1 MCTLVNNEYCKK
13 IIYQFPKQTN
23 PEHYHKIK
31 EETFILIEGDL
42 VVNVDE
48 KIHNLNKGDMLT
60 ILPYQKT

>member
-1 MCTLVNNEYCKK
+1 MKILELQCVHLLTMNIVK

-48 KIHNLNKGDMLT
+48 KNTQFK
-60 ILPYQKT
+60 